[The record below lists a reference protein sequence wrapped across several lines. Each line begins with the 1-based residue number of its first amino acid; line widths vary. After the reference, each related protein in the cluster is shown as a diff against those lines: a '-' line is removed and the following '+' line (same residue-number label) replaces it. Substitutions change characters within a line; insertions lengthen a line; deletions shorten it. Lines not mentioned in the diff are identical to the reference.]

1 MPLETHSFEF
11 GEFRLDVNE
20 KLLLRRG
27 EPVPVTPKSF
37 QLLLLLVAN
46 HGHLSEKDEIMS
58 KVWPDSFVEE
68 GNLSYTVR
76 LLRKALDD
84 NKQHPRFIETV
95 PKAGYRFIAEVRPVQ
110 IPETIPKKLAADP
123 VLPMQGRYLLLTMAI
138 LLVVCLFGIAFV
150 WFGGNS
156 SYLARQPKITRLTTS
171 GKITN
176 AAVSRSGNY
185 MVFAQTEA
193 AGESLWLRQIDSG
206 NQTEILPPQEVEFVG
221 LTISPD
227 DRLVYYSS
235 FSKNAASSG
244 LNRIPLNGGTP
255 QLLPEIAADVSVSF
269 SPDGKRFAF
278 TESKSSVKETLLR
291 TAEADGSNQ
300 RSLLTAKDGKRSFPI
315 FRANPVAW
323 SPDGSAIACAVQE
336 TDENGSFYR
345 ILLVDP
351 NGESEEYLS
360 ETRWRAVENIAWKDP
375 EYLELIDA
383 EPGSRVSQIWE
394 ISRKTGLARQVTSGF
409 NKYRWLGS
417 AGGNLFTVQGD
428 VFSNLLVA
436 DFAQDTRAP
445 QAKQIFSEAG
455 WIENAV
461 WSRDGRIFF
470 NSWTSGRNE
479 IWQIN
484 PDGTGPRQLTAD
496 SNLIYDFA
504 VSPVD
509 NTLVFSSLENGKVSL
524 WTAGADGQDARRL
537 TNGPQDLSPSF
548 SPDGARIVFQ
558 RGSVLPTLWSISL
571 DGISLT
577 QLTGYFASHP
587 AISPDGRE
595 IAYHFMDYG
604 GQDPH
609 WKLGLIDGENHG
621 LLNKL
626 DFPVP
631 ISQRKTAWRSN
642 DNRLT
647 MTFANGERSGIL
659 LLSPVDGT
667 FQTFDNLAAGK
678 ISAFDWSSDSSRLAF
693 AQNFESNNIVLLG
706 GF

>member
-1 MPLETHSFEF
+1 MPLETQSFEF
-11 GEFRLDVNE
+11 DEFRLEVNE

-27 EPVPVTPKSF
+27 EPVPLTPKTF
-37 QLLLLLVAN
+37 QLLLLLVLN
-46 HGHLSEKDEIMS
+46 HGHLSKKDEIMS
-58 KVWPDSFVEE
+58 TVWPDSFVEE

-84 NKQHPRFIETV
+84 DRQHPRFIETV
-95 PKAGYRFIAEVRPVQ
+95 PKAGYRFIAEVNHVRSWEAT
-110 IPETIPKKLAADP
+110 PEKSKADP
-123 VLPMQGRYLLLTMAI
+123 VSPVHRRYFLLTMVI
-138 LLVVCLFGIAFV
+138 LLVACLFGIAFV

-156 SYLARQPKITRLTTS
+156 PYSARQPKMTRLTTT

-176 AAVSRSGNY
+176 TAVSPSGNY
-185 MVFAQTEA
+185 LVFAQSEGG
-193 AGESLWLRQIDSG
+193 GESLWLRQIDSG
-206 NQTEILPPQEVEFVG
+206 SETQILPPQEVEFVG

-227 DRLVYYSS
+227 DRLVYYST
-235 FSKNAASSG
+235 FSKNASSSG
-244 LNRIPLNGGTP
+244 LTRIPLHGGTP
-255 QLLPEIAADVSVSF
+255 EPLPEISADVSVSF
-269 SPDGKRFAF
+269 SPDGKQFVF
-278 TESKSSVKETLLR
+278 TESKSSVKETQLR
-291 TAEADGSNQ
+291 MAEADGSNQ
-300 RSLLTAKDGKRSFPI
+300 RSLLIAKDGRRSFPI

-323 SPDGSAIACAVQE
+323 SPDGEVIACAVQE

-351 NGESEEYLS
+351 DEAGEKYLS
-360 ETRWRAVENIAWKDP
+360 GLRWHLVENIAWKDA
-375 EYLELIDA
+375 ENLVLIDA
-383 EPGSRVSQIWE
+383 EPDSRVSQIWE

-436 DFAQDTRAP
+436 DFAQDTGAP
-445 QAKQIFSEAG
+445 QPKQIFSEEG

-484 PDGTGPRQLTAD
+484 PNGTAPRQLTAN

-524 WTAGADGQDARRL
+524 WTAGPDGQDARRL

-571 DGISLT
+571 DGVSLT

-604 GQDPH
+604 GENPH
-609 WKLGLIDGENHG
+609 WRLGLIDGENHS

-626 DFPVP
+626 DFPLP
-631 ISQRKTAWRSN
+631 ISQRKTIWRSN
-642 DNRLT
+642 DNLLT
-647 MTFANGERSGIL
+647 MTFASGERSGIL
-659 LLSPVDGT
+659 LLSPLDGT

-678 ISAFDWSSDSSRLAF
+678 ISAFDWSPDSGRLAF
-693 AQNFESNNIVLLG
+693 SQNFESNNIVLLG